1 MTWPDAFALVG
12 SLAAMCAFAAF
23 AVARMPRR

>member
-12 SLAAMCAFAAF
+12 SLFALAAIVL
-23 AVARMPRR
+23 AVAWNLRQ

>member
-12 SLAAMCAFAAF
+12 SLAVIFGAL
-23 AVARMPRR
+23 VAILWIASRE